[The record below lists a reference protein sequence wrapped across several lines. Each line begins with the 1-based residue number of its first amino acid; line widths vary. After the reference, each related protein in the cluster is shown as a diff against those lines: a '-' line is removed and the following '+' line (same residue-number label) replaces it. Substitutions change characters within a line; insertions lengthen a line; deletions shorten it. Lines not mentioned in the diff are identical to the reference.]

1 MGNRDFAKSF
11 KKFCP
16 KCEHFQQ
23 ETGVCRKFYFNVR
36 DYPNQFIKKCNGD
49 YFNED
54 KTKVVQEIDKLDT
67 ITELDN
73 ETEIFEEAHD
83 NSDEDIRFV
92 TVFQPENEYE
102 HLTAISL
109 LENAGII
116 FYSKNA
122 QLRNLFGIGQI
133 GSGYNLVTGP
143 IQIQVAEKNYEK
155 AQKVLFEED
164 ILKGFGDYQIP
175 ELCPACGS
183 QIKDTSKCPECGLAL
198 IPSEDSDDYEEK
210 DEGFLDKQKEA
221 TSIARKS
228 VIYSLLWILGIGS
241 ALGIYYGIK
250 SLQMVNSSSKATK
263 VKTVAIGGIIFGLMG
278 LLGSFLQFF
287 Y

>member
-1 MGNRDFAKSF
+1 MGNRDLAKSF

-16 KCEHFQQ
+16 KCEHFQE

-36 DYPNQFIKKCNGD
+36 DYPKKFIKKCNGD

-73 ETEIFEEAHD
+73 ETEVFEEAHD

-102 HLTAISL
+102 HITAIPL

-116 FYSKNA
+116 YYSKNA
-122 QLRNLFGIGQI
+122 LLQNLFGVGKI

-143 IQIQVAEKNYEK
+143 IQIQVAEKDYEK
-155 AQKVLFEED
+155 AQKVLFGED
-164 ILKGFGDYQIP
+164 ILKDLGDYQIP

-183 QIKDTSKCPECGLAL
+183 QTKDTSKCPECGLAL
-198 IPSEDSDDYEEK
+198 IPSEDSDDYEE
-210 DEGFLDKQKEA
+210 FLDKQKEA
-221 TSIARKS
+221 TSIAKKS
-228 VIYSLLWILGIGS
+228 VIYSLLRIFGIGS

-250 SLQMVNSSSKATK
+250 SLQMINSSSKVTK
-263 VKTVAIGGIIFGLMG
+263 VKIVAIGGIIIGLMG
-278 LLGSFLQFF
+278 LLSSLLQFF